1 MNYLKS
7 LRVVFGLMIVV
18 IAFMAAVYVGE
29 NLSSD
34 DLLVKLASRPDFLL
48 FLGLVAVVIIVVGFW
63 RWQWELV
70 TGLLVSLGIAGTFY
84 GVFTALNN
92 ADWKSDN
99 LPGEI
104 PALLDGVGIALASS
118 VLGIGIA
125 LFIRLLSG
133 LGSPRATTGERLL
146 SALHDQN
153 ETIERHLTD
162 QTNLLRV
169 LLEYTETEQKLER
182 ERHEEVSKQQ
192 AQLIKSAAESQAA
205 QELTLE
211 TLKGGLRELSERSV
225 DVIVDALR
233 EIVENYD
240 QHIQEQLGE
249 SFFELRVAV
258 EELTTWQRD
267 HLEEIRSLHSILQQT
282 SSLVEALEGGARTH
296 ADLLDYS
303 DQMLGSIQQVVTKIN
318 SVVEEVEERL
328 DEVEDAAL
336 YVIESLVERYEAAS
350 ADVEARVLST
360 VDRITEGFDKA
371 TQIHASATIQSAEDM
386 SAAVLSAGTSMEAEA
401 RKAAKHLSTAI
412 EELFSLPERQR
423 EKVEELLTDYG
434 RELEKITATT
444 LSSIAKKLE
453 AAIDKGLQS
462 VTVSQENLLSSFE
475 RLHGLVGD
483 LNDGAKR
490 YSNSVTEAV
499 TQLTDV
505 NNHYK
510 TSLSTSAEKYLQEVS
525 NALAHI
531 HEQYFEQFVVIE
543 KELGALRANGADA
556 RSNGR
561 RR

>member
-1 MNYLKS
+1 M
-7 LRVVFGLMIVV
+7 
-18 IAFMAAVYVGE
+18 
-29 NLSSD
+29 
-34 DLLVKLASRPDFLL
+34 
-48 FLGLVAVVIIVVGFW
+48 
-63 RWQWELV
+63 
-70 TGLLVSLGIAGTFY
+70 T
-84 GVFTALNN
+84 
-92 ADWKSDN
+92 
-99 LPGEI
+99 
-104 PALLDGVGIALASS
+104 
-118 VLGIGIA
+118 
-125 LFIRLLSG
+125 
-133 LGSPRATTGERLL
+133 
-146 SALHDQN
+146 
-153 ETIERHLTD
+153 
-162 QTNLLRV
+162 
-169 LLEYTETEQKLER
+169 
-182 ERHEEVSKQQ
+182 
-192 AQLIKSAAESQAA
+192 
-205 QELTLE
+205 
-211 TLKGGLRELSERSV
+211 
-225 DVIVDALR
+225 
-233 EIVENYD
+233 
-240 QHIQEQLGE
+240 
-249 SFFELRVAV
+249 
-258 EELTTWQRD
+258 
-267 HLEEIRSLHSILQQT
+267 ILQQT